1 MSKSDSWDGYQL
13 VSQESINTHT
23 ESPDDYE
30 PHSGEEAQVASGIPL
45 ILERCQDRANND
57 SKGRTSM

>member
-30 PHSGEEAQVASGIPL
+30 PHSGEEAQVASSIPL
-45 ILERCQDRANND
+45 ILERC
-57 SKGRTSM
+57 